1 MGFSLG
7 HKRRNNFFD
16 LVKASKVQNVTK
28 YCYEYRR
35 KKFKMCPNTA
45 WNIDQYFTKMPI
57 SMGFRVGKNE
67 KTIFWILQR
76 YKVFKMLSNTARNID
91 VKSAKCVET
100 LLGIWTNISQKK
112 QTLRVLG

>member
-16 LVKASKVQNVTK
+16 LVKTSKVQNVTK

-45 WNIDQYFTKMPI
+45 WNIDQYFTKKPI
-57 SMGFRVGKNE
+57 LRGFRVGNKRRNN
-67 KTIFWILQR
+67 ILDLA
-76 YKVFKMLSNTARNID
+76 KV
-91 VKSAKCVET
+91 
-100 LLGIWTNISQKK
+100 
-112 QTLRVLG
+112 